1 VSVDFFQLVLIVAA
15 GVGVVGALLAFAGS
29 SRLYERIGRGY
40 LDVPDGPPHPP
51 ASGFES
57 WNGEAAQDTCQLL
70 DARAALRRRHR
81 KRVLESDVEIR
92 AILRQLER

>member
-1 VSVDFFQLVLIVAA
+1 MSVDFFQLVLIAAA

-29 SRLYERIGRGY
+29 GRLYDRIGRGY
-40 LDVPDGPPHPP
+40 LDVPDRPAHSPP
-51 ASGFES
+51 AGFES
-57 WNGEAAQDTCQLL
+57 WNGEAADETRQLL

-81 KRVLESDVEIR
+81 KRVLDADAEIR